1 MIKVVYKINKYLY
14 SLVKITF
21 ILLIFLFC
29 NTLKVIADSSA
40 AISFYNEGKF
50 KQSKNLC
57 KKDSNVDDPVC
68 LNLLGSIIIAQKDT
82 DRYYEARIY
91 FEKAWHKGYSNAA
104 KNLALIYALG
114 LGVEKDLI
122 KSSSLYKQSEKDTK
136 IEKDIVIDVIS
147 DSDNS
152 KDKTTEEIKKGF
164 LELQLRSSYASYLKI
179 NKISEIIDSENNNKK
194 FVQSSELNHVEDSMK
209 YIINFSMENGLDIKN
224 ILKEVKKD
232 QELNLMLITNDF
244 GLNNIDFRSDVV
256 TNLKL
261 INKIK
266 NEINH

>member
-1 MIKVVYKINKYLY
+1 MCWYN
-14 SLVKITF
+14 
-21 ILLIFLFC
+21 FLW
-29 NTLKVIADSSA
+29 
-40 AISFYNEGKF
+40 SFLRN
-50 KQSKNLC
+50 
-57 KKDSNVDDPVC
+57 
-68 LNLLGSIIIAQKDT
+68 
-82 DRYYEARIY
+82 
-91 FEKAWHKGYSNAA
+91 
-104 KNLALIYALG
+104 
-114 LGVEKDLI
+114 
-122 KSSSLYKQSEKDTK
+122 
-136 IEKDIVIDVIS
+136 IVIDVIS